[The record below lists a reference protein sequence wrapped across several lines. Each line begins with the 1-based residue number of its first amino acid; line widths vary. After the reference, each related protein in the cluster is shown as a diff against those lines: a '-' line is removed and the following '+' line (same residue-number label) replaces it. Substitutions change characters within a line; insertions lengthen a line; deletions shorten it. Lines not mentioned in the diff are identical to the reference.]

1 MRPPLPIDE
10 ALPALRAALSDR
22 GIAVLQAPPGAGK
35 STAVPLALLDAP
47 WMAGQKI
54 LLLEPRRLAARVVAE
69 RMASTLGERAGET
82 VGYRMRLETKV
93 SRATRI
99 EVVTEGILTRQIQSD
114 PALEGIAAVI
124 FDEFHERSLNADLG
138 LALCLETR
146 AALRPELRLLVMS
159 ATLDGEAVAR
169 LLGDAPIVTAE
180 GRSFP
185 VDIEYLGRAMP
196 LLPGGDEPPER
207 AVVLAVRRALR
218 ELDGDV
224 LVFLPGAPEIRR
236 VQGMLE
242 GSEWPANVELRALY
256 GELTGEA
263 QGAALEPAR
272 EGHRRVVLATNIAE
286 TSLTIPGV
294 RVVID
299 SGLVRRAVFDPARG
313 MGRLETRRLSRA
325 SSEQRAGRAGRT
337 APGVCLRLWGE
348 GAQRS
353 LAPFTPPEIVE
364 ADLTS
369 LALELAAWGTT
380 DAASLAWL
388 DPPPVA
394 QLASARELLHEL
406 GALDETHRITAHG
419 RAMAQIPAHPR
430 LAHLLVRAREEN
442 EGTLAAQIAA
452 LLGERDI
459 LRGAE
464 RAWERDADLR
474 TRLEALKRGGAGGGV
489 EVDRGG
495 VERVRRIAQQLGA
508 RGDPTH
514 DAILDAGEWLA
525 LAYPDRVGRRR
536 GGEGELRYAL
546 ANGRGA
552 AFTSPQSLSRS
563 EFIVVA
569 DLDDVAREGR
579 IRLAAPVSLKA
590 LEQRLGSAILTE
602 DLVEWDPREEALR
615 ARRVRRLGAL
625 VLEERPPRELPPGRA
640 LEAML
645 EGLASMGLEVLP
657 WTDEARSWQQRVAF
671 ARTVEPDSDWPD
683 FSDGALSASTAD
695 WLAPWL
701 EGITRR
707 AHLSRLSMAEILSLR
722 LSHAQREALA
732 RLAPTHLTMPTGTRQ
747 RVDYSNP
754 AAPAVAVRMQ
764 EVFGLPTSPRVGG
777 GRVPVTF
784 SLLSPARRPLQ
795 VTRDLD
801 SFWRGAYAEVRKDM
815 RGRYPRHYWPE
826 DPRLAE
832 PTRGIKKRH

>member
-10 ALPALRAALSDR
+10 ALPALRAALADR

-47 WMAGQKI
+47 WMAGQKL
-54 LLLEPRRLAARVVAE
+54 LLLEPRRLAARAVAE

-93 SRATRI
+93 SRVTRI
-99 EVVTEGILTRQIQSD
+99 EVVTEGILTRLIQSD

-185 VDIEYLGRAMP
+185 VEVEYLGRAMP

-242 GSEWPANVELRALY
+242 GSEWPAGVELRALY

-272 EGHRRVVLATNIAE
+272 ERRRRVVLATNIAE

-313 MGRLETRRLSRA
+313 MSRLETRRLSRA

-364 ADLTS
+364 ADLAS

-380 DAASLAWL
+380 DASSLAWL
-388 DPPPVA
+388 DPPPSA
-394 QLASARELLHEL
+394 QLASARELLREL

-430 LAHLLVRAREEN
+430 LAHLLVRAREEG

-459 LRGAE
+459 LRGGE

-474 TRLEALKRGGAGGGV
+474 TRLEALRRGGAGV
-489 EVDRGG
+489 EADRGG
-495 VERVRRIAQQLGA
+495 VERVRRIARQLGA
-508 RGDPTH
+508 RDDATH

-590 LEQRLGSAILTE
+590 LERRLGPAILAE

-625 VLEERPPRELPPGRA
+625 VVEERPLRELPPGRA

-645 EGLASMGLEVLP
+645 EGLSAMGLEVLP
-657 WTDEARSWQQRVAF
+657 WTEEARNWQQRVAF
-671 ARTVEPDSDWPD
+671 ARAVEPDGDWPD
-683 FSDGALSASTAD
+683 FSEGALSASTAD

-701 EGITRR
+701 DGITRR

-747 RVDYSNP
+747 RVDYSDP
-754 AAPAVAVRMQ
+754 SAPAVAVRMQ

-832 PTRGIKKRH
+832 PTRGIKKRS